1 MLREPIPTKY
11 SAIVIVRLE
20 QRFLLVQECNYD
32 QPWYFPAGRIEPG
45 ETWIEAAQRETL
57 EEAGIPVILEGII
70 RIEYTP
76 VDGISARVRV
86 FFVARPQNNTSPKTI
101 ADEESLGAAWFTLE
115 ELEKLPLREQDVRE
129 ICHYVAGG
137 GIIYPLELV
146 TLKGA
151 PFRK

>member
-1 MLREPIPTKY
+1 MQREPIPTKY

-20 QRFLLVQECNYD
+20 RRFLLVQECNYG

-57 EEAGIPVILEGII
+57 EEAGIPVIIEGII

-86 FFVARPQNNTSPKTI
+86 FFVARPKDNTSPKTI
-101 ADEESLGAAWFTLE
+101 ADEESLGAAWLTLE
-115 ELEKLPLREQDVRE
+115 EIENLPLRGQDVRE

-146 TLKGA
+146 TFKGSA
-151 PFRK
+151 L